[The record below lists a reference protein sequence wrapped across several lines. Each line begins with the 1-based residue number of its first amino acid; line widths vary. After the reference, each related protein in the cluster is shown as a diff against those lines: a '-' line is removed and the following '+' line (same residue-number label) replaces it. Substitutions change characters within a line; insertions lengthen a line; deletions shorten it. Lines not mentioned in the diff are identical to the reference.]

1 MILKNKIILITG
13 GSGLLGKAFI
23 DDIKK
28 KGGVPINLDINNVDD
43 LGNNVLNLD
52 INNNDSID
60 RVIEIVMNKYSK
72 VDGLV
77 NNAYPKTSDWG
88 NRFENVETNSFSKN
102 IDMQLSRI
110 FAITK
115 PVTQVMKKQKK
126 GSIVHIASIYGIVG
140 NDFNVYKGTNL
151 TSPVAYSAI
160 KGGLINLSRY
170 LASYLGSENIRSN
183 CVSPGGVFNNQNST
197 FVKQYSEKVPLG
209 RMANADDIAPTVSFL
224 LSDESNYV
232 TGQNIAIDGGW
243 TAI

>member
-1 MILKNKIILITG
+1 MSLENKIIVVVG
-13 GSGLLGKAFI
+13 GSGLLGKEI
-23 DDIKK
+23 VDEIIQN
-28 KGGVPINLDINNVDD
+28 KGTPVNLDLKIDKRCFSLKTDVTSKKSI
-43 LGNNVLNLD
+43 LKSFD
-52 INNNDSID
+52 IILKEFQ
-60 RVIEIVMNKYSK
+60 RI
-72 VDGLV
+72 DGLV
-77 NNAYPKTSDWG
+77 NTSYPKTKDWS
-88 NRFENVETNSFSKN
+88 NEYCETDISSFNKN
-102 IDMQLSRI
+102 LEIQLSSVFFI
-110 FAITK
+110 SK
-115 PVTQVMKKQKK
+115 LVLNVMKDQNF
-126 GSIVHIASIYGIVG
+126 GSIVNLASIYGLIG
-140 NDFNVYKGTNL
+140 YDRNL
-151 TSPVAYSAI
+151 YENTELTLPVAYSAI